1 MARHLA
7 KHYILHS
14 LEERLAAKL
23 ETILGIKVGPSVG
36 RFWLARTILGSEG
49 WTSDKSLGDTDATWA
64 GLAVLLGLNGFDGG
78 NPDTLVGLLGVPA
91 GLSGSDVICV

>member
-49 WTSDKSLGDTDATWA
+49 WTSDKSLGDTDASWA
-64 GLAVLLGLNGFDGG
+64 GLAGLLGLNGFDGG